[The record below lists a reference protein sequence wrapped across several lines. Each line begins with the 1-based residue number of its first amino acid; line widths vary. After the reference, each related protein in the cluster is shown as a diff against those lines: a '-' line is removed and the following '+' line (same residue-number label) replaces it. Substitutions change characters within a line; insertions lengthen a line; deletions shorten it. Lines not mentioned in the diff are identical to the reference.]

1 MVFKNSNFKSQK
13 QLARRMRKVFD
24 EVGLVLLR
32 GNREMGNN
40 LEAMKLWAEF
50 IFPSLSQYEAGANA
64 RKGKVINFVCS
75 SSNFSLFGTAHFG
88 MVRYLPKLTSEQA
101 SFPMFTKLA
110 PQKRPGCTFITKWL
124 TSMNL

>member
-64 RKGKVINFVCS
+64 RKGKVIYFVCS
-75 SSNFSLFGTAHFG
+75 SSIFP
-88 MVRYLPKLTSEQA
+88 YSEQPILGW
-101 SFPMFTKLA
+101 F
-110 PQKRPGCTFITKWL
+110 QG
-124 TSMNL
+124 